1 MNEIKVNSSVES
13 FHSYHYFV
21 RTRKAFINQ
30 WRIQDSPN
38 VGCQRT
44 RWVQNFPKK
53 LHEIKKNLDRRVV
66 SLAHP
71 RDPPMLTVLTLS
83 IVCSKM

>member
-1 MNEIKVNSSVES
+1 MNEIKVNSSVAS

-30 WRIQDSPN
+30 WRIQDSPY

-44 RWVQNFPKK
+44 RWVQNFPKNCMK
-53 LHEIKKNLDRRVV
+53 SRKIWAVGWFRWRTHEIRQ
-66 SLAHP
+66 
-71 RDPPMLTVLTLS
+71 
-83 IVCSKM
+83 C